1 MKLLLKILLV
11 PLLVAGVLS
20 IYGATLPSQHRV
32 ASMARYDRAPAEVWA
47 LITDV
52 ANWPTWREDI
62 VAAEQRREAGGR
74 VLWLV
79 SIAGEDQPLPLE
91 IMESTEPK
99 RFTLRISPDAGL
111 SFSGTWSFQLSEAH
125 QGTALTIMEEGPG
138 FGALLWDFVDGKPV
152 VNRFKSI
159 KDIPAETDLS
169 RAISKELKV
178 RGFKFV
184 GPTIVYAFMQA
195 VGMVND
201 HLTSCYRHAEC
212 VKLARA

>member
-32 ASMARYDRAPAEVWA
+32 ASMARYDRSPAEVWA

-62 VAAEQRREAGGR
+62 VAVEQRREAGGR

-79 SIAGEDQPLPLE
+79 SIADEDQPLPLE
-91 IMESTEPK
+91 VMESTEPK

-125 QGTALTIMEEGPG
+125 QGTALTIMEEGEVFNPFLRALG
-138 FGALLWDFVDGKPV
+138 HLVFGHHD
-152 VNRFKSI
+152 SI
-159 KDIPAETDLS
+159 HRVL
-169 RAISKELKV
+169 V
-178 RGFKFV
+178 
-184 GPTIVYAFMQA
+184 A
-195 VGMVND
+195 VGKHFGQEVEPKIIPQSVPN
-201 HLTSCYRHAEC
+201 
-212 VKLARA
+212 